1 MASLTH
7 WREQN
12 ILFEMQFLQW
22 ETSGWSSC
30 QTTLLP
36 QCNDVVGDIVKQRI
50 MRPKWAKCWKSW
62 WQKGA
67 LHLVQIHLCVRSGI
81 TLATHHKMMLIKS
94 CQMSMPPLKA
104 VIVLILLLYS
114 KAAKAS
120 CSNRF
125 QSNFGDYSRGG
136 FLHSTPQ
143 RVMESRVPLAR
154 NESQHQILKAQPPLS
169 NLVSNVTHRCVST
182 TWSLL
187 RRAIDAIAS
196 RLGVTPAVNFEIV
209 VDDGKGCCYPS
220 PPPQPYTHRDQKA

>member
-1 MASLTH
+1 
-7 WREQN
+7 
-12 ILFEMQFLQW
+12 
-22 ETSGWSSC
+22 
-30 QTTLLP
+30 
-36 QCNDVVGDIVKQRI
+36 
-50 MRPKWAKCWKSW
+50 
-62 WQKGA
+62 
-67 LHLVQIHLCVRSGI
+67 
-81 TLATHHKMMLIKS
+81 
-94 CQMSMPPLKA
+94 MPPLKA

-136 FLHSTPQ
+136 FLHSTPKP
-143 RVMESRVPLAR
+143 VMESRVPLAR
-154 NESQHQILKAQPPLS
+154 NESQDLIQKAQPLLS

-220 PPPQPYTHRDQKA
+220 APPPNPTYTETKKPKIEINYGRASLNLSSGVRVLMLLLCTSKGEENRSWQRYYF